1 MVCRIS
7 HSTVL
12 GVLGILYTGEAA
24 PPDGAV
30 LRVLRSFVRP
40 IVFAKPVVSVTDGLD
55 PSNEAS
61 ARAAAIAA
69 RAAHTTRNR
78 SCARL
83 HWQRRAARR
92 GHRRDFHRRRLSAP
106 QAHHRRAHQVRC
118 GDHSP
123 AHATVRGQHC
133 DRFVAVAVSG
143 RRAAELLGAVQN
155 PVCGVAVGQEAS
167 VQSILW
173 SSGWSRGFS
182 APQPWSR
189 SIGRLWAVRGS
200 MSSARRTSRAQSAIC
215 CEPCAA
221 LSSPIV
227 GRVISLAP
235 CHPLPSTRPLLR

>member
-30 LRVLRSFVRP
+30 LRVLRATVRP
-40 IVFAKPVVSVTDGLD
+40 IVFAKPVVSLTDGLD

-69 RAAHTTRNR
+69 RAAHTTRSR

-118 GDHSP
+118 DDHSP

-133 DRFVAVAVSG
+133 DRVWNVSG

-155 PVCGVAVGQEAS
+155 PVCGVPGEGFS

-182 APQPWSR
+182 APQLWIDRP
-189 SIGRLWAVRGS
+189 IGRLRAVRGS
-200 MSSARRTSRAQSAIC
+200 MSSARRTSKAQSAIC
-215 CEPCAA
+215 CEPRAA

-227 GRVISLAP
+227 GLVISLAP
-235 CHPLPSTRPLLR
+235 CHPLPSTCPLLR